1 MNHESATIDI
11 VRHFKPLDV
20 SSYLRLHGWKQVDVE
35 PNRFATWVKSNAERG
50 DFEVLLPL
58 ATTFRDFPQR
68 VHELLDTLKAEER
81 RAAEEIVEDLTS
93 PHADVVRA
101 RLAPDGSLDGTLP
114 LDAGAGV
121 FQQMRDLMLAAACSA
136 WAPRPVFAK
145 RKPDRAMQFV
155 RDARIG
161 QTRRGSYVVTV
172 LSPVPPTLTN
182 TNGHLF
188 DDETE
193 PFSRKSTRTLA
204 TALNA
209 TVQGVEAAAATGTLD
224 ALSRAVE
231 LGVSANLCDAIL
243 GINRSAGNEGIEF
256 SFSWAASREAP
267 VGLPVKLRLAADS
280 MPYLEEV
287 SRCFRQTAEI
297 EDVEVLGLVQ
307 KLERLGTENTGKVT
321 ISGTVDGDRRT
332 VHADLT
338 GDDHSL
344 AIRAYENRLPIACT
358 GELVR
363 EGKSHRLKN
372 PRGFR
377 LLDESET

>member
-1 MNHESATIDI
+1 MNHETATIDI

-35 PNRFATWVKSNAERG
+35 PDRFATWIKPNAVRG

-58 ATTFRDFPQR
+58 ANTFRDFPQR
-68 VHELLDTLKAEER
+68 VRELLETLRAEEQR
-81 RAAEEIVEDLTS
+81 PAEEIVEDLTS

-114 LDAGAGV
+114 LDSGAGV
-121 FQQMRDLMLAAACSA
+121 FQQMRDLMLAAACAA
-136 WAPRPVFAK
+136 WAPRSVFAK
-145 RKPDRAMQFV
+145 RKSEKAMQFI

-172 LSPVPPTLTN
+172 LSPVPPALT
-182 TNGHLF
+182 TNGRLF
-188 DDETE
+188 DDEAE
-193 PFSRKSTRTLA
+193 PFSRKATRTLA

-209 TVQGVEAAAATGTLD
+209 TVRGVEQAAATGKLD
-224 ALSRAVE
+224 ALSLAVE
-231 LGVSANLCDAIL
+231 SGVSANLCDAIL
-243 GINRSAGNEGIEF
+243 GMNRSAGDEGIEF

-267 VGLPVKLRLAADS
+267 TNLPSKQRLSRDA
-280 MPYLEEV
+280 MPYLDEV

-307 KLERLGTENTGKVT
+307 KLERLDGDTGKAT
-321 ISGTVDGDRRT
+321 IVGTVDGDRRT
-332 VHADLT
+332 VHAELT
-338 GDDHSL
+338 GEDHSL
-344 AIRAYENRLPIACT
+344 AIRAYEDRLPIACN
-358 GELVR
+358 GELIR

-372 PRGFR
+372 PRGLR
-377 LLDESET
+377 LVDESEA

>member
-1 MNHESATIDI
+1 MNHDSATIDI

-20 SSYLRLHGWKQVDVE
+20 SSYLRLHGWKQVDLD
-35 PNRFATWVKSNAERG
+35 PDRFATWIKPNSVRG

-58 ATTFRDFPQR
+58 ATTFRDFSLR
-68 VHELLDTLKAEER
+68 VRELLDTLCAEEQR
-81 RAAEEIVEDLTS
+81 PAEEIVEDLTS
-93 PHADVVRA
+93 PHSDVVRA

-114 LDAGAGV
+114 LDSGAGV
-121 FQQMRDLMLAAACSA
+121 FQQMRDLMLAAACAA
-136 WAPRPVFAK
+136 WTPRSVFAK
-145 RKPDRAMQFV
+145 RKPDQAMQFL

-172 LSPVPPTLTN
+172 LSPVPPALT

-188 DDETE
+188 DDGAE
-193 PFSRKSTRTLA
+193 PFSRKATRTLA

-209 TVQGVEAAAATGTLD
+209 TVRGVEQAAATGKLD
-224 ALSRAVE
+224 ALTQAVE
-231 LGVSANLCDAIL
+231 SGVSANLCDAIL
-243 GINRSAGNEGIEF
+243 GMNRSGGDEGIEF

-267 VGLPVKLRLAADS
+267 TNLPTKLRLSADA
-280 MPYLEEV
+280 MPYLDEV

-297 EDVEVLGLVQ
+297 EGVEVLGLVQ
-307 KLERLGTENTGKVT
+307 KLERVEGENAAKVT
-321 ISGTVDGDRRT
+321 VLGTVDGNRRT
-332 VHADLT
+332 VHAELT
-338 GDDHSL
+338 GADHSL

-372 PRGFR
+372 PRGLR
-377 LLDESET
+377 LLDETET